1 MRPIKQWNRGKKK
14 FYYSFTELSKLRFN
28 MNNSTYEN
36 TPLAYEIVKSMVP
49 FVFLII
55 FIVGV
60 IGNGTLVFIV
70 FHNKVLHN
78 APNIH
83 IVSLAIGDLLLIVI
97 TIPFTATIFTFAS
110 WPYGVVVC
118 KLSEYLQTLSV
129 GVSVFTLTA
138 LSVDRYNAIVNPIK
152 HVKKVSPVKFALII
166 ASLIWIAS
174 ALLALPDAILSS
186 VEETN
191 GITVCKKY
199 PKAQPK
205 WYPKLRVATDFTLYF
220 GVPLLV
226 VFVFY
231 VLMARMLTTSARG
244 LREGQ
249 GSSDRVNKQMDSRKK
264 VAKLVL
270 AFVLVFAV
278 CWLPRHIYVFWYHF
292 DEETL
297 TAFWLFFKMFSFCLA
312 FINSCVNPISLYLLS
327 KQFRAYYNRY
337 LFCCCYSNTYRT
349 HENLQMEC
357 RTPIRPTTNSATAF
371 SLLQTTNVDK

>member
-1 MRPIKQWNRGKKK
+1 MRRINYGIEARKH
-14 FYYSFTELSKLRFN
+14 FYYSDTELQELHAN
-28 MNNSTYEN
+28 MNNSSNEAH
-36 TPLAYEIVKSMVP
+36 LASEIARFAVP
-49 FVFLII
+49 FVFLNI

-60 IGNGTLVFIV
+60 IGNGTLVFTV

-97 TIPFTATIFTFAS
+97 TIPFTATIFTFES

-138 LSVDRYNAIVNPIK
+138 LSADRYNAIVNPIK

-186 VEETN
+186 VEDMG
-191 GITVCKKY
+191 GICICKKY
-199 PKAQPK
+199 TSTQPN
-205 WYPKLRVATDFTLYF
+205 WYPKVRVITDFTLYF
-220 GVPLLV
+220 SVPLLV

-278 CWLPRHIYVFWYHF
+278 CWLPRHIYVFWYQF
-292 DEETL
+292 DEETMSV
-297 TAFWLFFKMFSFCLA
+297 FWFFFKISSFCLA

-327 KQFRAYYNRY
+327 KQFRSYYNRY
-337 LFCCCYSNTYRT
+337 LFCCCNSSAYRN
-349 HENLQMEC
+349 HETLQMKC
-357 RTPIRPTTNSATAF
+357 RTQIRPTTNSTTAF